1 MHYFDD
7 TTDLLPVSPSRNSG
21 QLLLDGGDSGEPRSL
36 RQARGEADRPRRSGG
51 GPRGPRRRPGLLDGM
66 LPAGQAVTRV
76 GPGMDRQI
84 RRGGARPGGVAGE
97 PASVQA
103 LKAWGVPSAR
113 PGQDAGPGRA
123 RVAAGGAWHG
133 EHRPFRRV
141 ADGLAITPRVSV
153 IVPVMNEARNLPGV
167 FGTIPAWVDE
177 VVLVDGRSSDDTIAV
192 ARELRP
198 DVRVVLQGGVGKGD
212 ALVAGFAAASGEIV
226 VAIDGDGSTD
236 GAEIVRFV
244 SALMA
249 GADFAKGSRFGSAGN
264 SDDITAVRRFG
275 NKVLNVLVN
284 RLFGTS
290 FTDLC
295 YGYNAFWARHL
306 AAMALDSPGFEVET
320 LMSIRAAE
328 AGLRIYEVPSHERL
342 RQHGVSNLSAVR
354 DGWRILRLII
364 TEKRAARRRGAEQK
378 KAARRRKASKPK
390 PFMAP
395 GHLFHHGAEDAPQAV
410 VAPAAETGHALVS
423 VAKGSAGHVQ

>member
-1 MHYFDD
+1 M
-7 TTDLLPVSPSRNSG
+7 TAGSRVRCGRSG
-21 QLLLDGGDSGEPRSL
+21 AKL
-36 RQARGEADRPRRSGG
+36 RCCGVLAWARGARGG
-51 GPRGPRRRPGLLDGM
+51 GLGCWTGWCWRASR
-66 LPAGQAVTRV
+66 
-76 GPGMDRQI
+76 
-84 RRGGARPGGVAGE
+84 
-97 PASVQA
+97 ASVQA

-123 RVAAGGAWHG
+123 RVAAGGSLDG

-395 GHLFHHGAEDAPQAV
+395 GHLFHHAGHHDKKHAAANPTDETRHSVAGLQGVEVFSRCNRV
-410 VAPAAETGHALVS
+410 VAS
-423 VAKGSAGHVQ
+423 SRS